1 MSNNH
6 QVLLDLLSASGPSG
20 RETAAAA
27 VFRDAARSFTDLV
40 EGDLVGSTT
49 ARVKGAPGERTLA
62 IVGHIDEIGLI
73 VSHIDD
79 KGFLRFQQVG
89 GWDPVVLIGQRV
101 EITGR
106 DGQKV
111 PGVIARKPIHLM
123 EVDERGKSA
132 KIKDLH
138 VDIGA
143 KDADDAKTMVRIGD
157 VGVIAVEPLELPNGR
172 LASRAMDNRIGCFV
186 ALEAARLVAEAG
198 GAAFDVVA
206 VAASQEETTFGGS
219 TTVTHRLR
227 PDAAI
232 AVDVTFATDQPGV
245 ETGELSESPLG
256 SGPVI
261 TRGTNLHP
269 LVSDGLVD
277 TAEEKGI
284 DHTLAAEG
292 RTTST
297 DADAINISRDGV
309 PTGLVSVP
317 LRYMHSPVEVVQTSD
332 IDGAAQLIAD
342 FALGLPAD
350 IDFSR

>member
-1 MSNNH
+1 MTAPDT
-6 QVLLDLLSASGPSG
+6 LLQLLRAPGPSG
-20 RETAAAA
+20 REAAAAA
-27 VFRDAARSFTDLV
+27 VFREAASKFTDDV
-40 EGDLVGSTT
+40 EGDLVGSST
-49 ARVKGAPGERTLA
+49 ARVKGTGSGRTLA

-101 EITGR
+101 EIAGR
-106 DGQKV
+106 NGKIA
-111 PGVIARKPIHLM
+111 GVIARKPIHLM
-123 EVDERGKSA
+123 ETEERGKSA

-138 VDIGA
+138 IDIGA
-143 KDADDAKTMVRIGD
+143 KDADDAKTYVRVGD

-227 PDAAI
+227 PDVAI

-245 ETGELSESPLG
+245 ETGALSESPLG
-256 SGPVI
+256 SGPSI

-269 LVSDGLVD
+269 VVSDGLVD
-277 TAEEKGI
+277 VAEAKKI
-284 DHTLAAEG
+284 DHTIAADG

-317 LRYMHSPVEVVQTSD
+317 LRYMHSPVEVVQLSD
-332 IDGAAQLIAD
+332 IELSAKLIAEYALSLAADVD
-342 FALGLPAD
+342 FN
-350 IDFSR
+350 R

>member
-1 MSNNH
+1 MAS
-6 QVLLDLLSASGPSG
+6 QDFLDLLRASAPSG
-20 RETAAAA
+20 REAAAA
-27 VFRDAARSFTDLV
+27 SVFRATAEKFADEVVTDH
-40 EGDLVGSTT
+40 VGSTT
-49 ARVKGAPGERTLA
+49 ARVKGTAGRTL
-62 IVGHIDEIGLI
+62 VVMGHIDEIGLI
-73 VSHIDD
+73 VSHIDE

-101 EITGR
+101 EIQGR
-106 DGQKV
+106 NGVV

-123 EVDERGKSA
+123 EADERGKSA

-143 KDADDAKTMVRIGD
+143 KDGDDAKTFVRVGD

-186 ALEAARLVAEAG
+186 ALEAARLVKEAG

-206 VAASQEETTFGGS
+206 VAAGQEETTFGGS
-219 TTVTHRLR
+219 TTITHSLR

-245 ETGELSESPLG
+245 ETGELSDHHLG

-261 TRGTNLHP
+261 TRGTTLHP
-269 LVSDGLVD
+269 MICDGLVD
-277 TAEEKGI
+277 VAEEKKI

-297 DADAINISRDGV
+297 DADAITLSRDGV

-317 LRYMHSPVEVVQTSD
+317 LRYMHSPVEVVQYSD
-332 IDGAAQLIAD
+332 IEASAKLIAE

-350 IDFSR
+350 ADFNR

>member
-1 MSNNH
+1 MSAPKT
-6 QVLLDLLSASGPSG
+6 LLDLLKAPGPSG
-20 RETAAAA
+20 REAAASA
-27 VFRDAARSFTDLV
+27 VFRAATAKFADEV
-40 EGDLVGSTT
+40 EGDLVGSST
-49 ARVKGAPGERTLA
+49 ARVKGKPGERTLA
-62 IVGHIDEIGLI
+62 VVGHIDEIGLI

-106 DGQKV
+106 DGKAV
-111 PGVIARKPIHLM
+111 AGVIARKPIHLM
-123 EVDERGKSA
+123 EADERGKSA

-143 KDADDAKTMVRIGD
+143 KDGDDAKTMVRVGD

-186 ALEAARLVAEAG
+186 AMEAARLVAEAG

-206 VAASQEETTFGGS
+206 VAAAQEETTFGGS

-227 PDAAI
+227 PDVAI

-245 ETGELSESPLG
+245 ETGELSDHHMG

-269 LVSDGLVD
+269 VVCDGLID
-277 TAEEKGI
+277 TAEAKGI

-297 DADAINISRDGV
+297 DADAINLSRDGV
-309 PTGLVSVP
+309 PTALVSVP
-317 LRYMHSPVEVVQTSD
+317 LRYMHSPVEVVQISD
-332 IDGAAQLIAD
+332 IEAAAKLIAEY
-342 FALGLPAD
+342 ALGLPAD
-350 IDFSR
+350 VDFNR